1 MSASVPGPHIEVT
14 PHTALIDVG
23 RTIVLSGFAPHA
35 QVEVVAR
42 LQQHDGSGWRSVNR
56 FVADSAGQVD
66 LRHVAPTGGDYAGG
80 AAAAMGIV
88 WSMQCVTPADLAAA
102 ADEVAPLTVEIE
114 ARQVSGEGDSDGGI
128 SGERSEVG
136 RGERAGGVDDAAH
149 AVARATLVQQLMA
162 PGVSRRE
169 IREHGVVG
177 TLFVPAGAGP
187 HPAVVV
193 LNGSGGGIN
202 EPRAALY
209 AAHGIAALA
218 LGYFKAPGLPATLS
232 RMPLEY
238 FANALSWLHE
248 TLQPD
253 CGFVAVAGQSRGAE
267 LALLLGATYP
277 QQVSAVIAYVPSAV
291 VHGTLRAG
299 APGQSPDSPAWTLNG
314 TALPNVWEGN
324 RHADWHAFKH
334 APAPDAP
341 IRQAP
346 AFVSALADAAAVAR
360 SRIAVER
367 IAGPILLISGSDDGF
382 WPSSRYAD
390 LIVESLHEHG
400 FAHAFE
406 HLRYEHAG
414 HSILFPFVPTT
425 RLAALH
431 PVAGVPIT
439 SGGTPLANAHAN
451 EHSWPRVLAFLA
463 AASAAAAA
471 S

>member
-1 MSASVPGPHIEVT
+1 MSTSVPGPHIEVT
-14 PHTALIDVG
+14 PHTALIDVS

-35 QVEVVAR
+35 RVEVVAH

-66 LRHVAPTGGDYAGG
+66 LRHVAPIGGDYAGG
-80 AAAAMGIV
+80 AAAPMGIV
-88 WSMQCVTPADLAAA
+88 WSMQCVTPAMLEAA

-114 ARQVSGEGDSDGGI
+114 ARQVSGE
-128 SGERSEVG
+128 
-136 RGERAGGVDDAAH
+136 RADGVDDVAVAP
-149 AVARATLVQQLMA
+149 AVARATLVQLLMA

-177 TLFVPAGAGP
+177 TLFMPAAAGP

-202 EPRAALY
+202 DPRAAL
-209 AAHGIAALA
+209 
-218 LGYFKAPGLPATLS
+218 ATIS

-238 FANALSWLHE
+238 FANALSWLRE
-248 TLQPD
+248 TVWPD
-253 CGFVAVAGQSRGAE
+253 RGFVAVAGQSRGAE

-277 QQVSAVIAYVPSAV
+277 QHVSAVIAYVPSAV

-314 TALPNVWEGN
+314 TALPNVWEDN
-324 RHADWHAFKH
+324 AHADWHAFKH
-334 APAPDAP
+334 SPAPDAP

-390 LIVESLHEHG
+390 LIVETLREHG

-406 HLRYEHAG
+406 HLLYAHAG
-414 HSILFPFVPTT
+414 HAILFPFVPTT

-451 EHSWPRVLAFLA
+451 EDSWPRVLAFLA

>member
-1 MSASVPGPHIEVT
+1 MNTSVPGARIEVT
-14 PHTALIDVG
+14 PHTALIDVS
-23 RTIVLSGFAPHA
+23 RAIVLSGFAPHA
-35 QVEVVAR
+35 RVEVVAC
-42 LQQHDGSGWRSVNR
+42 LQQHDGSEWRSVNR
-56 FVADSAGQVD
+56 FVTDSAGQVD
-66 LRHVAPTGGDYAGG
+66 LRHVVPIVGDYAGG
-80 AAAAMGIV
+80 AAAPMGIV
-88 WSMQCVTPADLAAA
+88 WSMQCVTSATLAVA

-114 ARQVSGEGDSDGGI
+114 ARQVSGEGGNDGSVSGESRDVG
-128 SGERSEVG
+128 SGERG
-136 RGERAGGVDDAAH
+136 DGGNDAAH
-149 AVARATLVQQLMA
+149 AAARATLVQLLLA

-169 IREHGVVG
+169 IRERGVVG
-177 TLFVPAGAGP
+177 TLFMPAGAGP
-187 HPAVVV
+187 YPAVVV

-218 LGYFKAPGLPATLS
+218 LGYFKAPGLPATIS

-238 FANALSWLHE
+238 FVNALGWLRE
-248 TLQPD
+248 TIRPD
-253 CGFVAVAGQSRGAE
+253 RGFVAVAGQSRGAE

-299 APGQSPDSPAWTLNG
+299 APGQSPDSPAWTLDG
-314 TALPNVWEGN
+314 TALSNVWEGN
-324 RHADWHAFKH
+324 AHADWHAFKH
-334 APAPDAP
+334 PPAPDAP

-390 LIVESLHEHG
+390 LIVETLREHA

-406 HLRYEHAG
+406 HLLYAHAG
-414 HSILFPFVPTT
+414 HSILFPHVPTM

-451 EHSWPRVLAFLA
+451 EDSWPRVLAFLA
-463 AASAAAAA
+463 AATAAGAA

>member
-1 MSASVPGPHIEVT
+1 MSTSVRGPCIEVA
-14 PHTALIDVG
+14 PHTALIDVS
-23 RTIVLSGFAPHA
+23 RAIVLSGFARHA
-35 QVEVVAR
+35 RVEVVAR
-42 LQQHDGSGWRSVNR
+42 LQQHDGSGWQSVNR

-66 LRHVAPTGGDYAGG
+66 LRHVTPIAGDYAGG
-80 AAAAMGIV
+80 AAASMGIV
-88 WSMQCVTPADLAAA
+88 WSMQCVTPATLAAA

-114 ARQVSGEGDSDGGI
+114 ARQVSGEGGDEGGDG
-128 SGERSEVG
+128 SG
-136 RGERAGGVDDAAH
+136 DAAH
-149 AVARATLVQQLMA
+149 AVARATLVQLLMA
-162 PGVSRRE
+162 PGVSRCE
-169 IREHGVVG
+169 IREHDVVG
-177 TLFVPAGAGP
+177 TLFMPAGDGP

-218 LGYFKAPGLPATLS
+218 LGYFKAPGLPATIS

-238 FANALSWLHE
+238 FANALGWLRE
-248 TLQPD
+248 TIRPD
-253 CGFVAVAGQSRGAE
+253 GGFVAVAGQSRGAE

-277 QQVSAVIAYVPSAV
+277 QQVSAVIGYVPSAV

-299 APGQSPDSPAWTLNG
+299 APGQPPDSPAWTLDG
-314 TALPNVWEGN
+314 TPLPNVWEN
-324 RHADWHAFKH
+324 NAHADWHAFKH
-334 APAPDAP
+334 PPAPDAA

-390 LIVESLHEHG
+390 SIVETLREHA
-400 FAHAFE
+400 FTHAFE
-406 HLRYEHAG
+406 HLRYADAG
-414 HSILFPFVPTT
+414 HSILFPYVPTT
-425 RLAALH
+425 RLASLH

-451 EHSWPRVLAFLA
+451 EDSWPRVLAFLA
-463 AASAAAAA
+463 AARATGAGS
-471 S
+471 